1 MSALKALGEHIIN
14 IHGQNDNKLL
24 FSSQK
29 HIDLL
34 DLFIG
39 RKIFELKNR
48 YQKDLLLLKKEQL
61 EIPNKT
67 CEFMAAVALLFVLI
81 LTGVIMPTPIFAND
95 LIANSAITTPALLQ
109 VKEKFVE
116 ELDPQAAKNKFETK
130 MTTKYSGM
138 KMNNVSDGIKHI
150 RMTKYYNGQPVK
162 INVIEMNQRVASN
175 YEVKPATA
183 SPYSLHNKSSVR
195 SIAGR
200 TNSIVAVNGGYFK
213 PQTGVPLG
221 TLMIDGKI
229 YTGPIYDRVALG
241 IFEDRYEVGRVG
253 FAGSITGNNQ
263 TIKIDNINQ
272 PRMLSS
278 YVLAYT
284 RDWGKYAPASPRY
297 GVQLQIQGNKITA
310 ASANPLF
317 IPEDGYVLVGPK
329 SVLGKLF
336 GAQEIEMEIGTN
348 PQWKDVK
355 HIISGGP
362 YLVKNGNVYVDIK
375 EEKLLSVGGRNP
387 RTAIGYTADNNLI
400 IVTADGREE
409 SSIGMTLWELAGLMK
424 SLGCVNAINLDGG
437 GSTVMY
443 VNGQIVNQPPQI
455 GGIALSN
462 ALVISKK
469 M

>member
-1 MSALKALGEHIIN
+1 M
-14 IHGQNDNKLL
+14 DT
-24 FSSQK
+24 
-29 HIDLL
+29 
-34 DLFIG
+34 
-39 RKIFELKNR
+39 
-48 YQKDLLLLKKEQL
+48 LLLKKEQL
-61 EIPNKT
+61 GIPSKT
-67 CEFMAAVALLFVLI
+67 CEFIAAVTLLII
-81 LTGVIMPTPIFAND
+81 LTLAGGIMQTPIFAND
-95 LIANSAITTPALLQ
+95 LIANSAITTPALIQ
-109 VKEKFVE
+109 VKDKFLE
-116 ELDPQAAKNKFETK
+116 ELDPQAIKNKFETK
-130 MTTKYSGM
+130 IAIKYSGARIT
-138 KMNNVSDGIKHI
+138 NVSDGIKHI
-150 RMTKYYNGQPVK
+150 KMTKYYNGKPVR
-162 INVIEMNQRVASN
+162 INIIEMNQKIASN

-183 SPYSLHNKSSVR
+183 SDYTLHHR
-195 SIAGR
+195 STLRTIAGR
-200 TNSIVAVNGGYFK
+200 TNSIAAVNGGFFK

-241 IFEDRYEVGRVG
+241 IFEDGYDVGRVK
-253 FAGSITGNNQ
+253 FEGSIKGNGT

-297 GVQLQIQGNKITA
+297 GVQLQIQGNKILA
-310 ASANPLF
+310 ASANPLS

-329 SVLGKLF
+329 SELGKLF
-336 GAQEIEMEIGTN
+336 GAEEIEMKIGTN

-362 YLVKNGNVYVDIK
+362 YLVRNGNVYIDIA
-375 EEKLLSVGGRNP
+375 EEKLLAIGGRNP

-400 IVTADGREE
+400 ILTADGREG
-409 SSIGMTLWELAGLMK
+409 SSIGMTLTELASLMK

-443 VNGQIVNQPPQI
+443 VNGQIVNQPPQV

-462 ALVISKK
+462 AVVISKK
-469 M
+469 L